1 MKIYNITKVA
11 SQSEIKPELKTVFV
25 KHTDLGIT
33 YVATDSFRLIE
44 VKIEDESIKSIIP
57 EGFYDLK
64 EWATFA
70 KETQKKNPDADF
82 MLSISPMQNKKDW
95 YYPKYKQIFPK
106 EVEKQKTS
114 ITLFNIHLVSESFKI
129 IEKIT
134 GQNWFNLTKQLQQV
148 KPANENK
155 ENKMMYL
162 NTWSD
167 DGKSEITFLLIP
179 LSK

>member
-44 VKIEDESIKSIIP
+44 VKIEDENIKSIIP

-70 KETQKKNPDADF
+70 KETQKKKPDADF
-82 MLSISPMQNKKDW
+82 MLNISPMQNKEYW
-95 YYPKYKQIFPK
+95 YYPEYKQIFPK
-106 EVEKQKTS
+106 EVEKQDTS
-114 ITLFNIHLVSESFKI
+114 ITSCDIHLVSESFKI
-129 IEKIT
+129 IQKIT
-134 GQNWFNLTKQLQQV
+134 GQNWFNLTRQLQQP
-148 KPANENK
+148 KNAHNGS
-155 ENKMMYL
+155 KMMYL

-167 DGKSEITFLLIP
+167 DGKSEITFVLMP
-179 LSK
+179 LNN